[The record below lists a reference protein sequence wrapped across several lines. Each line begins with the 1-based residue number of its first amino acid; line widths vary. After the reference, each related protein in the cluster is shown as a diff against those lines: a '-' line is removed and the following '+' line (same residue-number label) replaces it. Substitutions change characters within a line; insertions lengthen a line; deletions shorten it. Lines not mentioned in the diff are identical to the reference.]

1 MFLSICINEK
11 YLLTSSKISIV
22 FIQNGEVK
30 MKISETF
37 IKNCLG
43 AGLVVA
49 VVAPAIYIL
58 IQFVWTTNTKLVK
71 VEVENSVNTKEL
83 VKMNEE
89 LVKLNEGRAKI
100 INEQAKTNEELV
112 KVNEELLRLND
123 GQAKITFRLDELEGV
138 EPRVES
144 NEKRLNEAEK
154 QTNYLKGQVETLLSK
169 KPD

>member
-1 MFLSICINEK
+1 
-11 YLLTSSKISIV
+11 
-22 FIQNGEVK
+22 

-83 VKMNEE
+83 M
-89 LVKLNEGRAKI
+89 KLNEGQAKINEEQAKI
-100 INEQAKTNEELV
+100 INEAVGENK
-112 KVNEELLRLND
+112 R
-123 GQAKITFRLDELEGV
+123 
-138 EPRVES
+138 RVGE
-144 NEKRLNEAEK
+144 
-154 QTNYLKGQVETLLSK
+154 
-169 KPD
+169 

>member
-1 MFLSICINEK
+1 M
-11 YLLTSSKISIV
+11 LTSSKVTAV
-22 FIQNGEVK
+22 FILNGEMI

-58 IQFVWTTNTKLVK
+58 IQFVWTTNFKLVK
-71 VEVENSVNTKEL
+71 VEVENSVITKEL
-83 VKMNEE
+83 I
-89 LVKLNEGRAKI
+89 KLNEGQAKI
-100 INEQAKTNEELV
+100 NEEQAKTNEELV
-112 KVNEELLRLND
+112 KVNEELVNINEELLKLND
-123 GQAKITFRLDELEGV
+123 GQAKITFRLDELEEV

-154 QTNYLKGQVETLLSK
+154 QTNYLKGQVETLLSNK
-169 KPD
+169 QE